1 MHLRQITTVFFLTAL
16 LWGLGTLS
24 SNAQIKQKFKKVA
37 DAFKTDWHRVNYWP
51 KPFSLADRRAV
62 AQPFAIMIE
71 NGWQRQNTLGSFQFD
86 VETHELTEAGKRQ
99 LYAILNQFPSKRRQV
114 FVQQGESIQVT
125 AARIDSVQRSVAQ
138 MTVDSAMP
146 PVHPTQRGPVG
157 VAAGV
162 IDTVY
167 RKYDSSIADPRL
179 PAASAGI
186 GDGI

>member
-86 VETHELTEAGKRQ
+86 VETHELT
-99 LYAILNQFPSKRRQV
+99 
-114 FVQQGESIQVT
+114 
-125 AARIDSVQRSVAQ
+125 
-138 MTVDSAMP
+138 
-146 PVHPTQRGPVG
+146 
-157 VAAGV
+157 
-162 IDTVY
+162 
-167 RKYDSSIADPRL
+167 
-179 PAASAGI
+179 
-186 GDGI
+186 

>member
-1 MHLRQITTVFFLTAL
+1 M
-16 LWGLGTLS
+16 
-24 SNAQIKQKFKKVA
+24 KK
-37 DAFKTDWHRVNYWP
+37 
-51 KPFSLADRRAV
+51 
-62 AQPFAIMIE
+62 
-71 NGWQRQNTLGSFQFD
+71 GG
-86 VETHELTEAGKRQ
+86 
-99 LYAILNQFPSKRRQV
+99 
-114 FVQQGESIQVT
+114 
-125 AARIDSVQRSVAQ
+125 QRSVAQ